1 MFCVTVK
8 PMRTWL
14 SDYAAKL
21 LALGLIKREKIMSGF
36 AFPLNY

>member
-14 SDYAAKL
+14 FDYTAKVGTL
-21 LALGLIKREKIMSGF
+21 EKIKRE
-36 AFPLNY
+36 

>member
-14 SDYAAKL
+14 FDYAAKMGTL
-21 LALGLIKREKIMSGF
+21 EKIKRE
-36 AFPLNY
+36 